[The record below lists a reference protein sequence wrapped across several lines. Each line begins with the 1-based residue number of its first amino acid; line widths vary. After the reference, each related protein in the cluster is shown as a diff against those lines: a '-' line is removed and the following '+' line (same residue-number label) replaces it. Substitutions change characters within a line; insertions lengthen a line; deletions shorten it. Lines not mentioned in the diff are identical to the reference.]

1 MIPFLTLR
9 NPVEG
14 WQLDRI
20 TRRRSIL
27 LPEDHWDVSFIR
39 ERDGRIVSSIN
50 PSLPAAWHSAIT
62 AAQEADA
69 LCGPS

>member
-1 MIPFLTLR
+1 MIPFLALR

-27 LPEDHWDVSFIR
+27 LAEDHWDVAFIR

-50 PSLPAAWHSAIT
+50 PSMPAAWHSAIT

-69 LCGPS
+69 RCGPS